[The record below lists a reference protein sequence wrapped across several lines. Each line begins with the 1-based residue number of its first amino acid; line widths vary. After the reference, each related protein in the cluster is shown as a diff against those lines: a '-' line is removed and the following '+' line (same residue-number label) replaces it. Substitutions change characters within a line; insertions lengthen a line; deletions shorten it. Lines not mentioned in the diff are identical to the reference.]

1 MLHIPRARF
10 GLVCNPAA
18 CSINGLVRDPPD
30 GRPTAKGPAIVGAVA
45 QLGERLVCNQ
55 EVGGS
60 IPLGSTKRKALRYNE
75 LRKA

>member
-1 MLHIPRARF
+1 MLRIPRSRF

-45 QLGERLVCNQ
+45 QLGDALVRNQ

-60 IPLGSTKRKALRYNE
+60 IPLGSLNVKPSVAE